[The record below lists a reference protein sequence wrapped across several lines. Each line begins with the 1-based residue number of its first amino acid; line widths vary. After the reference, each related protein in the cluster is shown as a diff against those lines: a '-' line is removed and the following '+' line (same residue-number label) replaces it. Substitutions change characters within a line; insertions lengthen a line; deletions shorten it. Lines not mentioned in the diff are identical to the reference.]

1 MKKAIGIIILGL
13 LWCNVGFAVS
23 PEIEKGLKER
33 GYYDG
38 DPNQNIILESTKDYI
53 VIKNLTAKAAIQHP
67 TILSHIMT
75 AEVFSIEADNHC
87 EKNQNAYFTC

>member
-1 MKKAIGIIILGL
+1 MTKRFLMILVIL
-13 LWCNVGFAVS
+13 SWCSVGFAVS
-23 PEIEKGLKER
+23 PEIERGLKER

>member
-23 PEIEKGLKER
+23 PEIERGLKER